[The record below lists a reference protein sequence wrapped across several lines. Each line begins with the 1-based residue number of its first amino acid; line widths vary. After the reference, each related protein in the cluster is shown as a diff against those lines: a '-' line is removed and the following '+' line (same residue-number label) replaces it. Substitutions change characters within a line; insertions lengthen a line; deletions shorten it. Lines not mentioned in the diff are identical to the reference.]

1 MTERAPVRAEV
12 VALLLDVDWHER
24 QVNGRLMHTD
34 GRPFSTAERQLH
46 DSATSY
52 EKLAYVHL
60 ALAAHEA
67 QPDPDQ
73 RAADQRRLM
82 DIGFASPGSERFAA
96 ALAPYFSPETVVR
109 LGEVPLAEYH
119 RSVHERNAGLAAA
132 FRAHVLPDLGGALR
146 AEAAGIL
153 DRVEEAGGP

>member
-24 QVNGRLMHTD
+24 EVNARLMHAD
-34 GRPFSTAERQLH
+34 GRPFSAAERQLH
-46 DSATSY
+46 DSATPA

-60 ALAAHEA
+60 ALAGQDA

-82 DIGFASPGSERFAA
+82 EIGFASVGSELFAA
-96 ALAPYFSPETVVR
+96 ALAPYFSPERVVR

-119 RSVHERNAGLAAA
+119 RSVHERNAGLVGA

-146 AEAAGIL
+146 AEAISILARVDPAG
-153 DRVEEAGGP
+153 AP